1 MSHDF
6 NSADVLPP
14 FCTLGTDSLPDGPV
28 PGTAESVALAAW
40 EVLTGARVARS
51 TGSGRMSLL
60 GRYRAADIEL
70 SAERVLWIALH
81 PFEGADERW
90 ACRRARGAAMSDQE
104 LQSAIVQEMGGPA
117 EDPDEMTTLGFWS
130 GLVGFHFDCR
140 SPCVEITDARAAGA
154 SSPSQTRKRRIG
166 RSALLR
172 SARQILSIENSSR
185 SERPS
190 ARQRSDHAA
199 PLRAPAST
207 EQLRLL

>member
-6 NSADVLPP
+6 TSTDVLPP
-14 FCTLGTDSLPDGPV
+14 FCTTGTDSLPDGPA

-60 GRYRAADIEL
+60 GRHRAAGVEL
-70 SAERVLWIALH
+70 TTERVLWIALH

-104 LQSAIVQEMGGPA
+104 LLAAVVQEMGGPA

-130 GLVGFHFDCR
+130 GAVGFHFDCR
-140 SPCVEITDARAAGA
+140 GPSVEITGLQGAGGPA
-154 SSPSQTRKRRIG
+154 HSRKRRIG

-172 SARQILSIENSSR
+172 AARGILSIDSS
-185 SERPS
+185 
-190 ARQRSDHAA
+190 
-199 PLRAPAST
+199 AST
-207 EQLRLL
+207 ERPGAHRHSNGPAPSALPTEQLSLL